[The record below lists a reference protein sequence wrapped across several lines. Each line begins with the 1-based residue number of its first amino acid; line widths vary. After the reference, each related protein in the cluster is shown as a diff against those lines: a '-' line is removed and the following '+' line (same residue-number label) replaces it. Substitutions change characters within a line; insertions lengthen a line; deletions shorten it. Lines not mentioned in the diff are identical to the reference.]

1 MPVNALI
8 TCEEAFNIPV
18 KSIKNVL
25 NNADEAYL
33 NRKPNE
39 INQLVTLIKQLIDS
53 KTPEPQKDEKV
64 VKSPQT
70 KRKGQAPEEPEEMCQ
85 TNNRAF
91 AHYLRQEL
99 EKIGIELLFNLKILL
114 TNFYGFLQKERRMTI
129 KPEP

>member
-8 TCEEAFNIPV
+8 TCEEAFNILV

-25 NNADEAYL
+25 NNADEANL

-70 KRKGQAPEEPEEMCQ
+70 KRKGQAPEEPEEQELCQ

-91 AHYLRQEL
+91 AHYLRQGL
-99 EKIGIELLFNLKILL
+99 EKIGIELLFNL
-114 TNFYGFLQKERRMTI
+114 
-129 KPEP
+129 